1 MKEIKKITKNTK
13 EECLQFELD
22 IANKRIA
29 DLEEKLHM
37 VLQENSYMCSVVYH
51 MPDPQTLLD
60 KIDSYKKEMRK
71 WYEQLGVSGEN
82 TKEQVRKSIQKIL
95 IKERAL

>member
-1 MKEIKKITKNTK
+1 MREIKKITKNTK

-29 DLEEKLHM
+29 ELEEKLHM
-37 VLQENSYMCSVVYH
+37 VLEENSYMCSVVYQ
-51 MPDPQTLLD
+51 MPDPHFLLE
-60 KIDSYKKEMRK
+60 KIDFFKKEMRK
-71 WYEQLGVSGEN
+71 WYEQLNVSGDN
-82 TKEQVRKSIQKIL
+82 AKEQVRRSIQKIL